1 LGALFAVPAAIA
13 VQNAHILAQT
23 QRLADQLQVAVSERG
38 VVDRAIGI
46 IMSRT
51 GVTEAEAL
59 DRLRRLSQNEHLK
72 LPVMANSIVDEAVK
86 TCPRPAQ
93 RIDPRH
99 GYDRGVESGS
109 GARTAHAG

>member
-51 GVTEAEAL
+51 GVTEP
-59 DRLRRLSQNEHLK
+59 RLWTDS
-72 LPVMANSIVDEAVK
+72 A
-86 TCPRPAQ
+86 
-93 RIDPRH
+93 
-99 GYDRGVESGS
+99 GS
-109 GARTAHAG
+109 VRTSTSSCR